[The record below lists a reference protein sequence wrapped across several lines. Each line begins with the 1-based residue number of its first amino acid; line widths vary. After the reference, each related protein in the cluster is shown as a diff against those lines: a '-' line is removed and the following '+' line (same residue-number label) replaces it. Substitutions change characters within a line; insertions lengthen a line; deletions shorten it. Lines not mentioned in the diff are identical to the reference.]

1 VANTVDNTES
11 ARVGRKLRNGGSLKH
26 NRYLA
31 ALGYIPVGIYSH
43 GALGSAKGAAYSA
56 LLSFFPVLTFTTAA
70 LVEADAANVARRIS
84 TLLFEFTPPEVEQFL
99 RTWLYEHSKHRTSLR
114 VAAICLSLWAAS
126 GVMASLMEAFQR
138 AYQTNN
144 TRGIVHQRLIAIALV
159 VLSLAPAVGVTVLLI
174 QGDRAETSV
183 MKWLGVGGNDGILGP
198 GIRLIGRL
206 ARYFVAFS
214 CVGLVT
220 LMLYWLGPD
229 VKGHRRLWPGTALAT
244 LLWLLLTQCFTWYVR
259 NVANYSQLYG
269 SVGAVIAFL
278 VWMYLLALVAMGGC
292 EFNAALDRS
301 ARR

>member
-1 VANTVDNTES
+1 
-11 ARVGRKLRNGGSLKH
+11 LKH

-31 ALGYIPVGIYSH
+31 ALAYIPVGIYSH

-70 LVEADAANVARRIS
+70 LVEADAANVARRIAS
-84 TLLFEFTPPEVEQFL
+84 LLFEFSPPEIEQFL

-114 VAAICLSLWAAS
+114 VAAIVLSLWAAS

-138 AYQTNN
+138 AYQTDN
-144 TRGIVHQRLIAIALV
+144 TRDIVHQRLVAISLV
-159 VLSLAPAVGVTVLLI
+159 LLSLMPAVGATVLLV

-183 MKWLGVGGNDGILGP
+183 MQWLGVVGSEDILRP
-198 GIRLIGRL
+198 GIRVIGRL
-206 ARYFVAFS
+206 ARYVVAFS
-214 CVGLVT
+214 CVGVVT

-229 VKGHRRLWPGTALAT
+229 VKGPRKLLPGTALAT
-244 LLWLLLTQCFTWYVR
+244 LLWLLLTQAFTWYVR

-301 ARR
+301 GRK

>member
-1 VANTVDNTES
+1 M
-11 ARVGRKLRNGGSLKH
+11 KH

-31 ALGYIPVGIYSH
+31 ALAYMPVGIYSH

-70 LVEADAANVARRIS
+70 LVEADAANVARRIAS
-84 TLLFEFTPPEVEQFL
+84 LLFEFSPPEVEQFL
-99 RTWLYEHSKHRTSLR
+99 RNWLYEHSQHRTSLR
-114 VAAICLSLWAAS
+114 VAAVLLSLWAAS

-138 AYQTNN
+138 AYGTNT
-144 TRGIVHQRLIAIALV
+144 TRDIVHQRLVAIALV
-159 VLSLAPAVGVTVLLI
+159 LLSLLPAVGATAVLIL
-174 QGDRAETSV
+174 GDRVETNTLQ
-183 MKWLGVGGNDGILGP
+183 WLGVDASSHFLRP
-198 GIRLIGRL
+198 GLVVVGRL
-206 ARYFVAFS
+206 TRYVVALS
-214 CVGLVT
+214 CVGVVT

-229 VKGHRRLWPGTALAT
+229 AKGPRRLLPGTALAT
-244 LLWLLLTQCFTWYVR
+244 VLWLLLTQAFTWYIR

-301 ARR
+301 VDR

>member
-1 VANTVDNTES
+1 MKHGLQLES
-11 ARVGRKLRNGGSLKH
+11 PRRRRRLKH

-31 ALGYIPVGIYSH
+31 ALAYIPVGIYSH

-70 LVEADAANVARRIS
+70 LVEADAANVARRIA
-84 TLLFEFTPPEVEQFL
+84 TLLFEFSPPEVEQFL
-99 RTWLYEHSKHRTSLR
+99 RTWLYEHSMHRTSLR
-114 VAAICLSLWAAS
+114 VAAVVLALWAAS

-138 AYQTNN
+138 AYLKEN
-144 TRGIVHQRLIAIALV
+144 TRGIIHQRLVAIALV
-159 VLSLAPAVGVTVLLI
+159 LLSLMPAVGATVLLV

-183 MKWLGVGGNDGILGP
+183 MQWLGVVGSEDILRP

-206 ARYFVAFS
+206 TRYFVAFS
-214 CVGLVT
+214 CVGVVT

-229 VKGHRRLWPGTALAT
+229 VKGPRRLLPGTALAT
-244 LLWLLLTQCFTWYVR
+244 LLWLLLTQAFTWYLR

-269 SVGAVIAFL
+269 SVGAVIVFL

-301 ARR
+301 GDK

>member
-1 VANTVDNTES
+1 MKHGLQLES
-11 ARVGRKLRNGGSLKH
+11 PRRRRRLKH

-31 ALGYIPVGIYSH
+31 ALAYIPVGIYSH

-70 LVEADAANVARRIS
+70 LVVADAANVARRIA
-84 TLLFEFTPPEVEQFL
+84 TLLFEFSPPEVEQFL
-99 RTWLYEHSKHRTSLR
+99 RAWLAENSKHRASLR
-114 VAAICLSLWAAS
+114 VAAVVLSLWAAS

-138 AYQTNN
+138 AYLKEN
-144 TRGIVHQRLIAIALV
+144 TRGIVHQRLVAIALV
-159 VLSLAPAVGVTVLLI
+159 LLSLMPAVGATVLLV

-183 MKWLGVGGNDGILGP
+183 MQWLGVVGSEDILRP

-206 ARYFVAFS
+206 TRYFVAFS

-229 VKGHRRLWPGTALAT
+229 MKGSRRLLPGTALAT
-244 LLWLLLTQCFTWYVR
+244 LLWLLLTQAFTWYVQ

-269 SVGAVIAFL
+269 SVGAVIAFM

-301 ARR
+301 GHK

>member
-1 VANTVDNTES
+1 M
-11 ARVGRKLRNGGSLKH
+11 
-26 NRYLA
+26 A
-31 ALGYIPVGIYSH
+31 ALAYIPVGIYSH

-70 LVEADAANVARRIS
+70 LVEADAANVARRIAS
-84 TLLFEFTPPEVEQFL
+84 LLFEFTPPEVEQFL

-114 VAAICLSLWAAS
+114 VAAILLSIWAAS

-144 TRGIVHQRLIAIALV
+144 TRGIVHQRLVAMSLV
-159 VLSLAPAVGVTVLLI
+159 LLSLLPAVGVTVLLV

-183 MKWLGVGGNDGILGP
+183 MQWLGVVSKDDILRP
-198 GIRLIGRL
+198 SIRVIGRMM
-206 ARYFVAFS
+206 RYLVAFS
-214 CVGLVT
+214 SVGLVT

-229 VKGHRRLWPGTALAT
+229 VKGPRRLWPGAALAT
-244 LLWLLLTQCFTWYVR
+244 LLWFLLTQAFTWYVR